1 MKSILFE
8 KMQDNI
14 IGSDEIII
22 IKQWEDTT
30 LYLTVNRVEGV
41 LQDIDYSQTVNEA
54 SEIELKEALADSYVC
69 KGFIPDGYLTFAV

>member
-1 MKSILFE
+1 MKPILFE

-41 LQDIDYSQTVNEA
+41 LQEIDYSQTVTEA

-69 KGFIPDGYLTFAV
+69 KGFVPDGYLTF

>member
-1 MKSILFE
+1 MKPILFE

-30 LYLTVNRVEGV
+30 LYLTVN
-41 LQDIDYSQTVNEA
+41 
-54 SEIELKEALADSYVC
+54 YV
-69 KGFIPDGYLTFAV
+69 A

>member
-1 MKSILFE
+1 MKPILFE

-30 LYLTVNRVEGV
+30 LYLTINRVEGV
-41 LQDIDYSQTVNEA
+41 LQDIDYSQTVNKD